1 MPGEK
6 KHRVG
11 TTSSMQLFAVL
22 YGCIQVFSL
31 QNWIDSFIEFSRL
44 KIRQKANNSQRC
56 IKLQPR
62 FNIILYTFALILASH
77 VALLLVHSHLIS
89 FHRPS
94 SPQMNQCFHRIS
106 PWKQIRHTQ
115 IHNLKHFLT
124 QNFQIHQQ
132 GFLPTRYINNILK

>member
-62 FNIILYTFALILASH
+62 FNIIYHIIYFRSHSSFACGTFTCALS
-77 VALLLVHSHLIS
+77 SHLIS
-89 FHRPS
+89 SSFFSSNEPMFPQNQSLETNPS
-94 SPQMNQCFHRIS
+94 HTNPQPQTLPYTKFPN
-106 PWKQIRHTQ
+106 P
-115 IHNLKHFLT
+115 
-124 QNFQIHQQ
+124 
-132 GFLPTRYINNILK
+132 PTRLPSHTIHK